1 MTAAGFGPQAAAGES
16 AVTDRDRRRTITPA
30 SAYRDRQV
38 GTGPNPI
45 PGGHYV
51 TQLKTMRIRGATFAR
66 ILLVVVPLVL
76 AACNKGG
83 GSGY

>member
-1 MTAAGFGPQAAAGES
+1 M
-16 AVTDRDRRRTITPA
+16 
-30 SAYRDRQV
+30 
-38 GTGPNPI
+38 
-45 PGGHYV
+45 
-51 TQLKTMRIRGATFAR
+51 TQLKAIRTRASTVAG

>member
-1 MTAAGFGPQAAAGES
+1 M
-16 AVTDRDRRRTITPA
+16 I
-30 SAYRDRQV
+30 
-38 GTGPNPI
+38 
-45 PGGHYV
+45 
-51 TQLKTMRIRGATFAR
+51 QLKAIRTRGATFAR

>member
-1 MTAAGFGPQAAAGES
+1 M
-16 AVTDRDRRRTITPA
+16 I
-30 SAYRDRQV
+30 
-38 GTGPNPI
+38 
-45 PGGHYV
+45 
-51 TQLKTMRIRGATFAR
+51 QLKAMRSRGATLAR